1 MKILAAIDDAGL
13 SVKEQIGQ
21 LSGLTPVLD
30 KALAII
36 GPDGDVAEIK
46 EDLTRVQTGICCRSV
61 ICWVM
66 LGVTMI
72 WP

>member
-1 MKILAAIDDAGL
+1 MKILRAIDDAGL

-30 KALAII
+30 KALAMI

-46 EDLTRVQTGICCRSV
+46 EDLTSVQTGQYITEYIPHLPMRACRYR
-61 ICWVM
+61 
-66 LGVTMI
+66 
-72 WP
+72 